1 MDVFRRSLQP
11 IAFVQPKMVSGG
23 IILWSG
29 SVVGI
34 PSGYVLCDGNNGT
47 PDLRNRFVVGA
58 GDTYAV
64 AASGG
69 SADQLHTFTADG
81 HDHGISAVGGDS
93 FYSTDADVDAS
104 AAGVFV
110 TGTTDNSDNR
120 PPYYALCYIMK
131 I

>member
-1 MDVFRRSLQP
+1 
-11 IAFVQPKMVSGG
+11 MVSGG

-29 SVVGI
+29 AVVDV
-34 PSGYVLCDGNNGT
+34 PSGYVLCDGSNGT
-47 PDLRNRFVVGA
+47 PDLRNRFIVGA

-69 SADQLHTFTADG
+69 TASQSHTFTADG
-81 HDHGISAVGGDS
+81 HDHGTSIIGGSQVVTPDPDGAVEI
-93 FYSTDADVDAS
+93 AS
-104 AAGVFV
+104 VFV